1 MQAEE
6 PSRQHEQG
14 ERSVAGCAVDLA
26 RTASTG
32 SPMHL
37 DLKSSYSK
45 VQGPPNPV
53 ELELIGTKS
62 SCKYYLKEGIKILHY
77 RSTKAAVDNR

>member
-6 PSRQHEQG
+6 PSRPREQG
-14 ERSVAGCAVDLA
+14 ERWVAGCAVDLA

-45 VQGPPNPV
+45 VQEPPNPV

-62 SCKYYLKEGIKILHY
+62 SCKYHLKERIKILHCC
-77 RSTKAAVDNR
+77 STKATVDNK